1 MIYALL
7 GALAVGVSLGLLGS
21 GGSIL
26 TVPVLVYLL
35 GRPEKAAIAESLAI
49 VGGIAAAG
57 AALHARRGAVRWN
70 SALLFGVP
78 GMVGAYLGAFG
89 SKYVSGALQLTVFAC
104 VMLAAATLMV
114 RGTGFASRAPEP
126 GAEPKRGLRAAAPT
140 VVAGLAVGA
149 LTGFVGVGGGFLI
162 VPALVLLMGL
172 PMSHAV
178 GTSLVVIV
186 MNCAVGFVKHQRVL
200 PTLGLET
207 DWTTIGLFIGVGAA
221 GTFAGSAMAGRMK
234 QSTLRKTFGLFLLA
248 MAAFVLWRE
257 APHALRD
264 WTADRAKNPVPT
276 THEGAE
282 P

>member
-26 TVPVLVYLL
+26 TVPVLVYIL

-57 AALHARRGAVRWN
+57 AALHARRGAVRWG
-70 SALLFGVP
+70 STLLFGVP
-78 GMVGAYLGAFG
+78 GMAGSFLGAFG
-89 SKYVSGALQLTVFAC
+89 SKYVSGALQLTIFAC
-104 VMLAAATLMV
+104 VMLAAATFMV
-114 RGTGFASRAPEP
+114 RGTGFASRAQGP
-126 GAEPKRGLRAAAPT
+126 GAEPRRRLRAAGLTIA
-140 VVAGLAVGA
+140 AGLGVGA

-172 PMSHAV
+172 PMGHAV
-178 GTSLVVIV
+178 GTSLAVIV

-200 PTLGLET
+200 PALGLET
-207 DWTTIGLFIGVGAA
+207 DWTTVGLFVAVGAA
-221 GTFAGSAMAGRMK
+221 GTFVGSAIAGRMK

-257 APHALRD
+257 APHALQD
-264 WTADRAKNPVPT
+264 WTIDRAKNPAYTPN
-276 THEGAE
+276 EGTK

>member
-57 AALHARRGAVRWN
+57 AALHARRGAVRWT

-78 GMVGAYLGAFG
+78 GMIGSFLGAFG
-89 SKYVSGALQLTVFAC
+89 SAYVSGALQLTIFAC

-114 RGTGFASRAPEP
+114 RGIGVASPAPGGER
-126 GAEPKRGLRAAAPT
+126 KRGLRAAAPT
-140 VVAGLAVGA
+140 IAAGLAVGA

-172 PMSHAV
+172 PMGHAV
-178 GTSLVVIV
+178 GTSLAVIV

-200 PTLGLET
+200 PALGLET
-207 DWTTIGLFIGVGAA
+207 DWTTIGLFIAVGAA
-221 GTFAGSAMAGRMK
+221 GTFAGSAIAGRMK
-234 QSTLRKTFGLFLLA
+234 QTTLRKTFGFFLLA

-264 WTADRAKNPVPT
+264 WSVERAKNPVPT

>member
-35 GRPEKAAIAESLAI
+35 GRPEKAAIAASLAI

-70 SALLFGVP
+70 SAILFGLP
-78 GMVGAYLGAFG
+78 GMIGSFLGAFG
-89 SKYVSGALQLTVFAC
+89 SKYVSGAVQLTIFAG
-104 VMLAAATLMV
+104 VMLVAATLMV
-114 RGTGFASRAPEP
+114 RGVGIASRVPAPGTEP
-126 GAEPKRGLRAAAPT
+126 RRGLRAAALT
-140 VVAGLAVGA
+140 VAAGLAVGA

-162 VPALVLLMGL
+162 VPAMVLLMQL
-172 PMSHAV
+172 PMGHAV
-178 GTSLVVIV
+178 GTSLAVIV

-200 PTLGLET
+200 PTLGIET
-207 DWTTIGLFIGVGAA
+207 DWTTIGLFIAVGAA
-221 GTFAGSAMAGRMK
+221 GTFAGSAIAGRLK
-234 QSTLRKTFGLFLLA
+234 QTTLRKTFGLFLLA
-248 MAAFVLWRE
+248 MAAFVLYRE
-257 APHALRD
+257 APHAIRD
-264 WTADRAKNPVPT
+264 WTAQPANNLAPYNQQ
-276 THEGAE
+276 GAE

>member
-57 AALHARRGAVRWN
+57 AALHARRGAVRWS

-78 GMVGAYLGAFG
+78 GMIGSFLGAFG
-89 SKYVSGALQLTVFAC
+89 SKYVSGALQLTIFAC

-114 RGTGFASRAPEP
+114 RGVGLASPATDP
-126 GAEPKRGLRAAAPT
+126 GAQPRRGLRAAAPT
-140 VVAGLAVGA
+140 IAAGLAVGA

-172 PMSHAV
+172 PMGHAV

-186 MNCAVGFVKHQRVL
+186 MNCAVGFLKHQRVL

-207 DWTTIGLFIGVGAA
+207 DWTTIGLFIAVGAA
-221 GTFAGSAMAGRMK
+221 GTFAGSAIAGRLK
-234 QSTLRKTFGLFLLA
+234 QTTLRKLFGLFLLA
-248 MAAFVLWRE
+248 MAAFVLYRE
-257 APHALRD
+257 APHAIRD
-264 WTADRAKNPVPT
+264 WAANHANNPAPQT
-276 THEGAE
+276 SLGDE